1 MVIVTQQD
9 IEFRKTGHF
18 NLFVLGVFYQV
29 DLSSITKSVEIFIQ
43 SLHNSSFI
51 LYVIDVKCEVL
62 KSSCELVF
70 FFRVVCVFLSLIF
83 FFILQMATTWHFFF
97 FDEWGSFL
105 FWILVIVGNLSNF
118 HILEPTEQLM
128 LLFLIYFPM

>member
-43 SLHNSSFI
+43 SLHNSSCI

-70 FFRVVCVFLSLIF
+70 FLELFVFFSRWF
-83 FFILQMATTWHFFF
+83 FFLQMATTWHFFF